1 MKICTFVAVEKR
13 GMRKLLTTIIALAVA
28 TIALAQSP
36 EAIRKM
42 IRENANFSIPTITT
56 YQNVPIEKIAP
67 SPKGYKLFYYSLTGR
82 HGSRYELEDST
93 FVYTCD
99 IFNRAAKLGILT
111 EEGERVH
118 KILNRATAE
127 QRGKGGEL
135 TSLGQVQWRGI
146 GRRAYQNFGA
156 LFDTG
161 SIEAKSSTKMRCVFS
176 MVSFVEGVKEKN
188 TKIFVEQEARE
199 SFLPIL
205 RPMIDNPASPK
216 QLIRDCRFTARQG
229 AWRKDAEDKLWHEG
243 FNTTLSKLVTKPELL
258 KECGAST
265 PFWFLYQTHHL
276 LLFSQ
281 NFGFDNYEMIRSI
294 FSVEDEYRFYCY
306 RCLSWLSLS
315 WSWGNDNAAIFMS
328 YMRPLVD
335 DVLTKAQDAIDGRN
349 PHIANLRFT
358 HDSYIVPLITILGL
372 EGCAAT
378 FGPDI
383 EKAATSAPLSKIV
396 PMAAN
401 VQMQLYRNK
410 AGEVL
415 VRIMLNEKDATLPI
429 ECKTAPFYPW
439 DKFRALVEGNMTKLE
454 SRRDEI
460 LKKRD

>member
-1 MKICTFVAVEKR
+1 MKICTFVAVEQR
-13 GMRKLLTTIIALAVA
+13 GMRKLFTTIIALAVA

-42 IRENANFSIPTITT
+42 IRENSNFSIPTITT

-111 EEGERVH
+111 EEGERVR

-229 AWRKDAEDKLWHEG
+229 AWRKDAVDKLWHEG

>member
-1 MKICTFVAVEKR
+1 
-13 GMRKLLTTIIALAVA
+13 MRKLLTTIIALAVA

-42 IRENANFSIPTITT
+42 IRENSNFSIPTITT

-111 EEGERVH
+111 EEGERVR

-229 AWRKDAEDKLWHEG
+229 AWRKDAVDKLWHEG

-281 NFGFDNYEMIRSI
+281 NFGFDNYEMIRSV

>member
-1 MKICTFVAVEKR
+1 MKRFFAT
-13 GMRKLLTTIIALAVA
+13 LTALA
-28 TIALAQSP
+28 ALFSVSAQTP
-36 EAIRKM
+36 EAIREI
-42 IRENANFSIPTITT
+42 IRENSNFSIPTVTT
-56 YQNVPIEKIAP
+56 YQNVPIGKIAP
-67 SPKGYKLFYYSLTGR
+67 APKGYKLFYYSLTGR
-82 HGSRYELEDST
+82 HGSRYELKDTT
-93 FVYTCD
+93 FVRTCD

-111 EEGERVH
+111 EEGERVR
-118 KILNRATAE
+118 KILNSATAE
-127 QRGKGGEL
+127 QMGKEGEL

-146 GRRAYQNFGA
+146 GRRAYQNFGE

-161 SIEAKSSTKMRCVFS
+161 SMEAKSSTKMRCVFS

-216 QLIRDCRFTARQG
+216 ELMVQCRITARRG
-229 AWRKDAEDKLWHEG
+229 EWRKGMENKFWYDG
-243 FNTTLSKLVTKPELL
+243 FNQTLSKLVTKPELL
-258 KECGAST
+258 KECGATT

-281 NFGFDNYEMIRSI
+281 NFGFDNYELIRSI
-294 FSVEDEYRFYCY
+294 FSVEDEYHFYCY
-306 RCLSWLSLS
+306 HCLTWAALG
-315 WSWGNDNAAIFMS
+315 WGWGNDNAAIFMS
-328 YMRPLVD
+328 YLRPLVED
-335 DVLTKAQDAIDGRN
+335 IIVKAQDAIDGRN

-358 HDSYIVPLITILGL
+358 HDSYLVPLTTVLGL
-372 EGCAAT
+372 EGCAST

-383 EKAATSAPLSKIV
+383 ERSVTSAPLCKVV

-410 AGEVL
+410 ADEVL
-415 VRIMLNEKDATLPI
+415 VRVMLNEKDATLPI

-439 DKFRALVEGNMTKLE
+439 DKFRALVEGNMAELDR
-454 SRRDEI
+454 RRDAI
-460 LKKRD
+460 LKKRN

>member
-1 MKICTFVAVEKR
+1 MKICTFVAVEQR

-42 IRENANFSIPTITT
+42 IRENSNFSIPTITT

-281 NFGFDNYEMIRSI
+281 NFGFDNYEMIRSV

-335 DVLTKAQDAIDGRN
+335 DVLAKAQDAIDGRN

>member
-1 MKICTFVAVEKR
+1 M
-13 GMRKLLTTIIALAVA
+13 
-28 TIALAQSP
+28 
-36 EAIRKM
+36 
-42 IRENANFSIPTITT
+42 
-56 YQNVPIEKIAP
+56 
-67 SPKGYKLFYYSLTGR
+67 
-82 HGSRYELEDST
+82 
-93 FVYTCD
+93 
-99 IFNRAAKLGILT
+99 
-111 EEGERVH
+111 
-118 KILNRATAE
+118 
-127 QRGKGGEL
+127 
-135 TSLGQVQWRGI
+135 
-146 GRRAYQNFGA
+146 
-156 LFDTG
+156 
-161 SIEAKSSTKMRCVFS
+161 
-176 MVSFVEGVKEKN
+176 
-188 TKIFVEQEARE
+188 
-199 SFLPIL
+199 
-205 RPMIDNPASPK
+205 
-216 QLIRDCRFTARQG
+216 
-229 AWRKDAEDKLWHEG
+229 
-243 FNTTLSKLVTKPELL
+243 TLSKLVTKPELL

-265 PFWFLYQTHHL
+265 PFWFLYRTHYL

-306 RCLSWLSLS
+306 QCLSWLSLS

>member
-111 EEGERVH
+111 EEGERVR

>member
-1 MKICTFVAVEKR
+1 MKICTFVAVEQR
-13 GMRKLLTTIIALAVA
+13 GMRKLFTTIIALAVA

-42 IRENANFSIPTITT
+42 IRENSNFSIPTITT

-111 EEGERVH
+111 EEGERVR

-229 AWRKDAEDKLWHEG
+229 AWRKDAVDKLWHEG

-335 DVLTKAQDAIDGRN
+335 DVLAKAQDAIDGRN

-401 VQMQLYRNK
+401 VQMQLYRNN

>member
-42 IRENANFSIPTITT
+42 IRENSNFSIPTITT

-111 EEGERVH
+111 EEGERVR

-229 AWRKDAEDKLWHEG
+229 AWRKDAVDKLWHEG

>member
-1 MKICTFVAVEKR
+1 MKRFFAT
-13 GMRKLLTTIIALAVA
+13 LTALA
-28 TIALAQSP
+28 ALFSVSAQSP

-42 IRENANFSIPTITT
+42 IRENSNFSIPTITT

-93 FVYTCD
+93 FVYTCN

-111 EEGERVH
+111 EEGERVR
-118 KILNRATAE
+118 KILNRATDE
-127 QRGKGGEL
+127 QRGKAGEL
-135 TSLGQVQWRGI
+135 APLGQVQWRGI
-146 GRRAYQNFGA
+146 GRRAYRNFGE
-156 LFDTG
+156 LFDKG

-216 QLIRDCRFTARQG
+216 QLIRDCRNTARQG
-229 AWRKDAEDKLWHEG
+229 EWRKEITDKLWHDG
-243 FNTTLSKLVTKPELL
+243 FNQTLSKLVTKPELL
-258 KECGAST
+258 KECGAPT
-265 PFWFLYQTHHL
+265 PFWFLYRTHHL

-306 RCLSWLSLS
+306 QCLTWLSLS
-315 WSWGNDNAAIFMS
+315 WGWGNDNAAIFMS

-349 PHIANLRFT
+349 PHVANLRFT
-358 HDSYIVPLITILGL
+358 HDSYFVPLTTILGL

-383 EKAATSAPLSKIV
+383 EKSATSAPLSKVV

-401 VQMQLYRNK
+401 VQMQFYRNK
-410 AGEVL
+410 ADEVL
-415 VRIMLNEKDATLPI
+415 VRVMLNEKDATLPI

-439 DKFRALVEGNMTKLE
+439 DKFRALVEGNMAELE
-454 SRRDEI
+454 RRRDAI
-460 LKKRD
+460 LKKRN

>member
-42 IRENANFSIPTITT
+42 IRENSNFSIPTITT

-111 EEGERVH
+111 EEGERVR

-135 TSLGQVQWRGI
+135 TSLGQEQWRGI

-216 QLIRDCRFTARQG
+216 QLIRDCRTTARQG
-229 AWRKDAEDKLWHEG
+229 AWRKEITDKLWHDG
-243 FNTTLSKLVTKPELL
+243 FNQTLSKLVTKPEQL

-281 NFGFDNYEMIRSI
+281 NFGFDNYEVIRSV